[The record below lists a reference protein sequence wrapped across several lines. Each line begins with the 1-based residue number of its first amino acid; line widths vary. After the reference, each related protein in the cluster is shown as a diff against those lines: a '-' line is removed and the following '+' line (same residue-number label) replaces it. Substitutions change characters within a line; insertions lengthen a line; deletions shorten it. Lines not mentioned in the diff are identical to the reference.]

1 MCRAGPSA
9 HGSPNTENR
18 RSRKNPGIMRKP
30 PNRPAGAPPSNVQ
43 RPPHGPGR
51 PRPARER
58 PSAKTP
64 PGTRSRPNP
73 AGGHPHHTD
82 PRPRITVPGEKGSF
96 IAVLELDDGC
106 TAFVWRPGPASAPL
120 PPVAPGSPSRRAHG
134 PRRWATPQAGGC
146 GRLPAGA
153 RAHADRGHG
162 DLDGRPRPA
171 GARAHVSQQ
180 NASAINATPPGGRAG
195 PRLARFGHRSGFSP
209 RPAGS
214 PTGYRLPLTGVGAR
228 SGR

>member
-82 PRPRITVPGEKGSF
+82 PRPRITIPGEKGSF

-153 RAHADRGHG
+153 RAHADGG
-162 DLDGRPRPA
+162 YGNLGGSP
-171 GARAHVSQQ
+171 
-180 NASAINATPPGGRAG
+180 PPGGRAG
-195 PRLARFGHRSGFSP
+195 PRLPGPVTGPASLPARQ
-209 RPAGS
+209 A
-214 PTGYRLPLTGVGAR
+214 PTGCWLPAAAHRRRRTIWAMSSRLQPRAR
-228 SGR
+228 ASAV